1 MYNTHFLSSQ
11 HIVIILFLSTMDGFK
26 KSILAEEFSNLHLHH
41 EDKTT
46 MVQYKWWQWT
56 IPCNKMTI
64 KLITLVPLVANDST
78 IKIELAATSN

>member
-11 HIVIILFLSTMDGFK
+11 HIVIILFLSMMDWFK

-46 MVQYKWWQWT
+46 MVQYK
-56 IPCNKMTI
+56 
-64 KLITLVPLVANDST
+64 
-78 IKIELAATSN
+78 